1 LVEKEE
7 RSELKKIV
15 ADIEASELVE
25 EEVVTWVDFI
35 KSFQPF

>member
-1 LVEKEE
+1 MSEQLAKDLVEKEE

-25 EEVVTWVDFI
+25 EEVVT
-35 KSFQPF
+35 